1 MCSVVKE
8 SLTST
13 AVKQA
18 EQTGLSF
25 GSSNILRYVYY
36 ISLNLNADMFLEF
49 SDYKVVPKS
58 WYSFLATLLFMSRIT
73 DL

>member
-1 MCSVVKE
+1 MCLVVAQITIRFYVVTLITHDRHIMCSVVKE

-25 GSSNILRYVYY
+25 GSYNILRYVYY
-36 ISLNLNADMFLEF
+36 NYIS
-49 SDYKVVPKS
+49 
-58 WYSFLATLLFMSRIT
+58 
-73 DL
+73 